1 MHIINLPPERHITV
15 TVTRVFVLRPLVG
28 DGGHITKQSSV
39 CILLVSIG
47 RMEQKLVHGIENWKY
62 DDRLKFLG
70 LTRLDKRSIRS
81 DLVETFK
88 IRNGFYNINKG
99 LFSDLDDG
107 GRRSHEKKLFKGR
120 FHLDTRKFVFNNR
133 VVVIGIHYLH
143 SVSIAAPLTHLSSM
157 FQFNRNRNPVIIW
170 K

>member
-1 MHIINLPPERHITV
+1 M
-15 TVTRVFVLRPLVG
+15 G
-28 DGGHITKQSSV
+28 DRGHITKQSSV

-47 RMEQKLVHGIENWKY
+47 RVKQKLVHGIENWKY

-88 IRNGFYNINKG
+88 ILNGFYNINKG
-99 LFSDLDDG
+99 LFFDLDDG

-120 FHLDTRKFVFNNR
+120 FRLDTRKFVFNNR
-133 VVVIGIHYLH
+133 VVDNWN
-143 SVSIAAPLTHLSSM
+143 SLSAQCVNSCTINT
-157 FQFNRNRNPVIIW
+157 F